1 MDKIDNAIESA
12 YRALAENLSKDNILL
27 YSEVPDPKLQ
37 IVFSTLHTTIN
48 WTCER
53 MNERLPTGNST
64 AHFWAEESRQLLN
77 AIGTVEQL
85 HKSLQGSRFA
95 FFIDA
100 AYQEIFNKCTQ
111 FLQKSNGSEIPPHMP
126 KIEIYYAIPIFK
138 METGVV
144 AVDIPTIINVD
155 RSYIRDIATRAVIDI
170 ENSNFDSAITKSRTL
185 LEETFCY
192 VIELKGEVPTTS
204 GRIGD
209 LYTQV
214 KQLYNMH
221 QSKDIDNRINS
232 LLKGLEKIVSAIAEM
247 RNNNSD
253 AHGVGQKRYN
263 IEAHHARLFVNS
275 AATMADFILAV
286 AMRKPSIEQ

>member
-95 FFIDA
+95 FFIDV

-144 AVDIPTIINVD
+144 AVDIPTIINVN

-247 RNNNSD
+247 RNNSSD

-263 IEAHHARLFVNS
+263 IEVHHARLVVNS
-275 AATMADFILAV
+275 AETMADFILAV
-286 AMRKPSIEQ
+286 AMRKPSIE

>member
-1 MDKIDNAIESA
+1 MDKVDNAIESA
-12 YRALAENLSKDNILL
+12 YRALAENLNRDNIPL
-27 YSEVPDPKLQ
+27 YLEVPDPKLR

-48 WTCER
+48 RTCER
-53 MNERLPTGNST
+53 MNERLPTANST

-77 AIGTVEQL
+77 AIETVKQL
-85 HKSLQGSRFA
+85 HKALQGSRFA
-95 FFIDA
+95 FSIDA
-100 AYQEIFNKCTQ
+100 TYQEIFDKCIQ

-126 KIEIYYAIPIFK
+126 KIEIYYTIPIFK

-144 AVDIPTIINVD
+144 AIDVPAIMNVD
-155 RSYIRDIATRAVIDI
+155 RPYIKDITARAVIDI

-192 VIELKGEVPTTS
+192 VIELKGEMPTTS
-204 GRIGD
+204 GSIGD

-214 KQLYNMH
+214 KKLYNMH

-253 AHGVGQKRYN
+253 VHGVGQKRYN

-286 AMRKPSIEQ
+286 AMRKNSIE

>member
-100 AYQEIFNKCTQ
+100 AYQRYLINAPNFCKKAMVAKFPHTCQKLKSTMR
-111 FLQKSNGSEIPPHMP
+111 FLFSKWRL
-126 KIEIYYAIPIFK
+126 K
-138 METGVV
+138 
-144 AVDIPTIINVD
+144 
-155 RSYIRDIATRAVIDI
+155 
-170 ENSNFDSAITKSRTL
+170 L
-185 LEETFCY
+185 L
-192 VIELKGEVPTTS
+192 L
-204 GRIGD
+204 
-209 LYTQV
+209 
-214 KQLYNMH
+214 
-221 QSKDIDNRINS
+221 
-232 LLKGLEKIVSAIAEM
+232 
-247 RNNNSD
+247 
-253 AHGVGQKRYN
+253 
-263 IEAHHARLFVNS
+263 
-275 AATMADFILAV
+275 
-286 AMRKPSIEQ
+286 

>member
-170 ENSNFDSAITKSRTL
+170 ENSNFDSAITKSRKM
-185 LEETFCY
+185 LEETLC
-192 VIELKGEVPTTS
+192 
-204 GRIGD
+204 
-209 LYTQV
+209 
-214 KQLYNMH
+214 
-221 QSKDIDNRINS
+221 
-232 LLKGLEKIVSAIAEM
+232 
-247 RNNNSD
+247 
-253 AHGVGQKRYN
+253 
-263 IEAHHARLFVNS
+263 
-275 AATMADFILAV
+275 
-286 AMRKPSIEQ
+286 

>member
-1 MDKIDNAIESA
+1 MGIACKVNIEFSKLVCRPYFLGRASRRDVLIPERFSVFIAEAHACVQRFRAI
-12 YRALAENLSKDNILL
+12 ILIHEK
-27 YSEVPDPKLQ
+27 Y
-37 IVFSTLHTTIN
+37 
-48 WTCER
+48 
-53 MNERLPTGNST
+53 
-64 AHFWAEESRQLLN
+64 
-77 AIGTVEQL
+77 
-85 HKSLQGSRFA
+85 
-95 FFIDA
+95 
-100 AYQEIFNKCTQ
+100 
-111 FLQKSNGSEIPPHMP
+111 
-126 KIEIYYAIPIFK
+126 
-138 METGVV
+138 
-144 AVDIPTIINVD
+144 IPTIINVD

-247 RNNNSD
+247 RNNSSD

>member
-1 MDKIDNAIESA
+1 MDKVDNAIESA
-12 YRALAENLSKDNILL
+12 YRALAENLNRENILL
-27 YSEVPDPKLQ
+27 YLEVPNPKLR

-48 WTCER
+48 RTCER
-53 MNERLPTGNST
+53 MNERLPTANST
-64 AHFWAEESRQLLN
+64 AHFWAEERRQLLN
-77 AIGTVEQL
+77 AIETVKQL

-95 FFIDA
+95 FSIDA
-100 AYQEIFNKCTQ
+100 TYQEIFNKCIQ
-111 FLQKSNGSEIPPHMP
+111 FLNKSNGSEIPTHMP

-144 AVDIPTIINVD
+144 AVDVPAIINVD
-155 RSYIRDIATRAVIDI
+155 RSYIKDITARAVIDI
-170 ENSNFDSAITKSRTL
+170 ESSNFDSAITKSRTL

-192 VIELKGEVPTTS
+192 VIELKGETPTTS
-204 GRIGD
+204 GSIGD

-214 KQLYNMH
+214 KKLYNMH

-286 AMRKPSIEQ
+286 AMRKSSIE

>member
-1 MDKIDNAIESA
+1 
-12 YRALAENLSKDNILL
+12 
-27 YSEVPDPKLQ
+27 
-37 IVFSTLHTTIN
+37 
-48 WTCER
+48 
-53 MNERLPTGNST
+53 
-64 AHFWAEESRQLLN
+64 
-77 AIGTVEQL
+77 
-85 HKSLQGSRFA
+85 
-95 FFIDA
+95 
-100 AYQEIFNKCTQ
+100 
-111 FLQKSNGSEIPPHMP
+111 MP
-126 KIEIYYAIPIFK
+126 KFEIYYAIPIFK

-144 AVDIPTIINVD
+144 AIDVPAIINVD
-155 RSYIRDIATRAVIDI
+155 RPYIKDITARAVIDI

-192 VIELKGEVPTTS
+192 VIELKGETPTTS
-204 GRIGD
+204 GSIGD

-214 KQLYNMH
+214 KKLYNMH

-286 AMRKPSIEQ
+286 AMRKNSIE

>member
-1 MDKIDNAIESA
+1 MDKIDNAIDSA

-170 ENSNFDSAITKSRTL
+170 ENSNFDSSITKSRTL

-192 VIELKGEVPTTS
+192 VIELKGEVPATS

-247 RNNNSD
+247 RNNSSD

-263 IEAHHARLFVNS
+263 IEAHHARLVVNS
-275 AATMADFILAV
+275 AETMSEFILAV
-286 AMRKPSIEQ
+286 AMRKPSIE

>member
-1 MDKIDNAIESA
+1 MDKVDNAIESA
-12 YRALAENLSKDNILL
+12 YRALAENLSRDNIPL
-27 YSEVPDPKLQ
+27 YLEVPDPKLQ

-53 MNERLPTGNST
+53 MNGRLPTGNST

-77 AIGTVEQL
+77 AIGTVKQL
-85 HKSLQGSRFA
+85 HKSLQESRLA
-95 FFIDA
+95 FSIDA
-100 AYQEIFNKCTQ
+100 AYQEIFNKFIQ

-126 KIEIYYAIPIFK
+126 KIEIYYTIPIFK

-144 AVDIPTIINVD
+144 AVDVPTIINVY
-155 RSYIRDIATRAVIDI
+155 RSYIRDITARAVIDI
-170 ENSNFDSAITKSRTL
+170 ESSNFDSAITKSRTL

-192 VIELKGEVPTTS
+192 VIELKGETPTTS

-214 KQLYNMH
+214 KKLYNMH

-247 RNNNSD
+247 RNNSSD

-263 IEAHHARLFVNS
+263 IETHHARLFVNS

-286 AMRKPSIEQ
+286 AMRKNSIE